1 MLPTS
6 TSSLRHLRRLPVAL
20 CAILLPALAAAA
32 KPPVLPAGAETFHP
46 TLSYVLRVEEK
57 VVPGARSYA
66 TERGDVYLI
75 VSAQLPGPVR
85 LDLRSREVAT
95 LARVP
100 AERGGVLVVPAGEP
114 RKPQGQYEIQNGSPR
129 FTVEGKRARLE
140 YPPPLLGLQPVAAI
154 RSYNPDYDR
163 RAAAYRPDA
172 TAVAKLAAVQEPVR
186 LRVYFGTWCPTCTE
200 TLPNLMKVLQ
210 ALKGA
215 PFTVEYYGLP
225 PDLDTDPERARRN
238 VQRVPTAI
246 VYRRG
251 AEVGRITD
259 DQWLRPDLALRA
271 ILVP

>member
-1 MLPTS
+1 MVPTS
-6 TSSLRHLRRLPVAL
+6 ISSLRHLRRLPVAL
-20 CAILLPALAAAA
+20 CAALLPALAAAA
-32 KPPVLPAGAETFHP
+32 EPPAPPAGAETFHR

-66 TERGDVYLI
+66 TERGDAYLI
-75 VSAQLPGPVR
+75 VSDRLPGPVL
-85 LDLRSREVAT
+85 LDLRTREVAT

-114 RKPQGQYEIQNGSPR
+114 RKPQGQYEIRDGSPR
-129 FTVEGKRARLE
+129 FLVDGKPVRLE
-140 YPPPLLGLQPVAAI
+140 YPPPLLGLQPVTAL
-154 RSYNPDYDR
+154 RSYNPEYDR

-172 TAVAKLAAVQEPVR
+172 AAVAKLAALKDPVR

-225 PDLDTDPERARRN
+225 PDMDADPERARRN

-259 DQWLRPDLALRA
+259 DQWLRPDLALRG